1 MTSSFMSDNVNKGL
15 TNVPQIKCLPLQEY
29 RQLRLDLDQR
39 RRETASLRQKLC
51 HARRSLEEE
60 KRKRRVIEH
69 HKNILE
75 SQINMARE
83 VLFHDEEANLNE
95 NTKEKLQFLNKPEIE
110 FKYNNLNVQDK
121 RGDRQYSLTRIVE
134 TDSTGSILSDLNC
147 LSKSEDDLETDIIV
161 KAQREK
167 KWKEYKPNGEC
178 RTMNKGGSAL
188 DKRAKFNTSDG
199 ATARIKRK
207 ESAHSIPVKLHQV
220 AKTNKENL
228 DSKLSNAEA
237 SSANHRFISK
247 IVIKPETCTP
257 CGKRI
262 RFGKIALKCR
272 DCPAACHPECR
283 IQIISVPC
291 GCGKSQQWYS
301 TGSIKGKD
309 TKTK

>member
-1 MTSSFMSDNVNKGL
+1 MTSSFMSNELNEVL

-29 RQLRLDLDQR
+29 RQLRLDLDQI

-51 HARRSLEEE
+51 HARRNLEEE

-95 NTKEKLQFLNKPEIE
+95 DIKEKLQFLNKPEIE
-110 FKYNNLNVQDK
+110 FKYNNLKVQDK
-121 RGDRQYSLTRIVE
+121 RGDRHLTRIVE

-147 LSKSEDDLETDIIV
+147 LSKSEDDLDTDIIV

-178 RTMNKGGSAL
+178 CTMNKQGSTL
-188 DKRAKFNTSDG
+188 DKIAKFNSSDG
-199 ATARIKRK
+199 ATARIKPFKPK

-220 AKTNKENL
+220 AKTNKDNI

-237 SSANHRFISK
+237 SSANHSFISK

-272 DCPAACHPECR
+272 DCPATCHPECR

-301 TGSIKGKD
+301 TGSYFR
-309 TKTK
+309 